1 MPRKSKLAEI
11 LAEVAPSPG
20 VEDTILSGY
29 EAARLIRRAYRA
41 GRASVE
47 QGELLAVGWADA
59 TEANYFKEER
69 WIGVNAERVDRDRIK
84 VEVRRAKA

>member
-1 MPRKSKLAEI
+1 MARKSKLDN
-11 LAEVAPSPG
+11 L
-20 VEDTILSGY
+20 LY
-29 EAARLIRRAYRA
+29 EAGKIEQQPSASAKWQSLIRRAYRA

-84 VEVRRAKA
+84 VEVRRAKT